1 MIAHVGGMPVEEM
14 LPALVGTG
22 TGLVIARAW
31 LGLRLRGA
39 RRGPRA

>member
-14 LPALVGTG
+14 LPALAGTG

-31 LGLRLRGA
+31 LALRV
-39 RRGPRA
+39 RRRRESGT